1 MTLRSKTLLVVGVA
15 LLALNLALYAVVS
28 RLVRDSFSNLEQQ
41 EARENVTRV
50 IQAFNDVVSRLD
62 FFSRDY
68 AEWSDTYAFVQ
79 DRNQGYIDTN
89 ITDRALAYLRL
100 NLTVY
105 VDGACHVVFATGFD
119 LQTSRRTPTPPL
131 ILDRLKPGDSLVRH
145 LGSGGSLAGVLLL
158 PEAPML
164 VASRPI
170 LNNLGEGPATGTL
183 IWGEYLSPAIL
194 KEISDRTR
202 FVISFHRADE
212 SAMPADFRAAFEE
225 LSRGTKA
232 VVRTLDAE
240 TIAGYAL
247 TPDVD
252 GKPALV
258 WRVDIPRRIY
268 RQGQVT
274 TRYLATSLLVVG
286 LTFVALT
293 LLLLEKTVLARLQK
307 LSGGIAS
314 IRTSSDL
321 SRRLP
326 VEGLDELGR
335 LAETLNASFEALDR
349 SQRVQRESEA
359 RYRSLVELSPDAIV
373 VAGRDGVLFINS
385 AGERLFGAQAGDL
398 LGRPLL
404 ELLDPNYRQAVNDR
418 LRTLEEG
425 TDGVRVA
432 DAQALRLDGQAVDVE
447 IEAVAIEYE
456 GNFAT
461 QTVIRDVTERKRA
474 ARELQLAKEA
484 AETANA
490 AKSSFLANMSHELR
504 TPLNAIIGYSEML
517 EEDAVSAG
525 QEGLV
530 PDLQKIQTAGKHLL
544 TLISD
549 ILDLSKIE
557 AGKIDL
563 RIEPCDLP
571 TIVEE
576 ITTTVRPLAE
586 KNGNALEVR
595 CPPDVGSVQ
604 ADATRLR
611 QILLNLLS
619 NALKFTE
626 KGTVSLEVARE
637 SHNAKDWVFM
647 HVRDTGI
654 GISQE
659 EAARL
664 FESFVQADPSI
675 HRKYGGTGL
684 GLVITRRLCR
694 MMGGNVTLVSKA
706 GEGSTFTVWLPASE
720 RQTAVSDQ
728 PSAVSDRNED
738 SSSG

>member
-1 MTLRSKTLLVVGVA
+1 MTLRRKTLLVVGVA

-28 RLVRDSFSNLEQQ
+28 RLVSNSFSKLEQH
-41 EARENVTRV
+41 ETREDVARVV
-50 IQAFNDVVSRLD
+50 QAFNDVVSRLD
-62 FFSRDY
+62 VFSRDY
-68 AEWSDTYAFVQ
+68 AEWDDTYSYVQ
-79 DRNQGYIDTN
+79 GKNPAYVDTTV
-89 ITDRALAYLRL
+89 TDRALAYLRL

-105 VDGACHVVFATGFD
+105 VGRPCEVVFATGYD
-119 LQTSRRTPTPPL
+119 LEKDRRTPTPPA
-131 ILDRLKPGDSLVRH
+131 ILGRLRPDDPLVRH
-145 LGSGGSLAGVLLL
+145 LGPGGGLAGVLLL

-164 VASRPI
+164 VVSRPI
-170 LNNLGEGPATGTL
+170 LNNLGEGPAAGTL
-183 IWGEYLSPAIL
+183 IWGQYLSPAIL
-194 KEISDRTR
+194 KEIADRTR
-202 FVISFHRADE
+202 FAITVHRADE
-212 SAMPADFRAAFEE
+212 SAMPDDVRAAFLE
-225 LSRGTKA
+225 LSRGSETP
-232 VVRTLDAE
+232 VRTLDQQ

-247 TPDVD
+247 TPDID

-258 WRVDIPRRIY
+258 WRVGIPRRIY
-268 RQGQVT
+268 QHGQAT

-286 LTFVALT
+286 LTFVTLT
-293 LLLLEKTVLARLQK
+293 LLLLEKTVLARLHK
-307 LSGGIAS
+307 LSAGIAA

-326 VEGLDELGR
+326 VEGEDELGD
-335 LAETLNASFEALDR
+335 LAESLNSAFEALDH

-359 RYRSLVELSPDAIV
+359 RYRSLVELSPDGIMASVGGNMI
-373 VAGRDGVLFINS
+373 FINT
-385 AGERLFGAQAGDL
+385 AGERLFGTLDENEL
-398 LGRPLL
+398 LGKPIL
-404 ELLDPNYRQAVNDR
+404 DR
-418 LRTLEEG
+418 LHPDSRAEVQARFQSLEQG
-425 TDGVRVA
+425 TDVVRVA
-432 DAQALRLDGQAVDVE
+432 NAQALRLDGQAVDVE

-456 GNFAT
+456 GNLAT

-525 QEGLV
+525 QEAFV

-557 AGKIDL
+557 AGKMSL
-563 RIEPCDLP
+563 RIEPCDLLS
-571 TIVEE
+571 IVDEVA
-576 ITTTVRPLAE
+576 TTVRPLAE
-586 KNGNALEVR
+586 KNGNRLEVR
-595 CPPDVGSVQ
+595 CPPDAGSVQ
-604 ADATRLR
+604 ADPTRLR

-619 NALKFTE
+619 NAAKFTE

-637 SHNAKDWVFM
+637 THNAKDWVFM

-664 FESFVQADPSI
+664 FESFVQADASI

-694 MMGGNVTLVSKA
+694 MMGGNVTLLSKA

-720 RQTAVSDQ
+720 RSPA
-728 PSAVSDRNED
+728 
-738 SSSG
+738 